1 MRDPLYMTLMKK
13 LGELDGKV
21 RVLYRKSM
29 MAFSTGKVT
38 AMKDEGGVQ
47 VLQYQHPVEVRGSTP
62 RMAEFGFS
70 SGLPA
75 GTDVLIACI
84 GGDRSSGIVIATNHS
99 AYRHG
104 GLNPGETVIYNQ
116 WGQYVKLTES
126 GIEVQANGQA
136 VDVKQATLVTIEASE
151 GATVNGPFL
160 KCSGDII
167 DNSESNTTTLKSLRE
182 AFIKH
187 DHDVKGVE
195 SGSATKTTE
204 PTKEKP

>member
-1 MRDPLYMTLMKK
+1 MRDPLYLTLLKK
-13 LGELDGKV
+13 MGELDGKV

-38 AMKDEGGVQ
+38 AMKDTGGVQ

-62 RMAEFGFS
+62 RMMEFGFS
-70 SGLPA
+70 SGLPV

-99 AYRHG
+99 GYRHS

-126 GIEVQANGQA
+126 SIEVQANNRA
-136 VDVKQATLVTIEASE
+136 VDVKQATQVTIEASE
-151 GATVNGPFL
+151 GVTVNGPFL
-160 KCSGDII
+160 TCTGDII
-167 DNSESNTTTLKSLRE
+167 DNCESNTTTLKSLRE

-195 SGSATKTTE
+195 SGNSTKTTE